1 MPLLQRHHSLLR
13 RTAVV
18 APTAV
23 VLLFAALLYDAYD
36 RRRDS
41 TEQVQQVMELVAELQ
56 LLQTRLVD
64 AETGQRGFIISGDSA
79 YLGPYDGALKEI
91 RAILAR
97 LRSDAAHDAAQASRV
112 EELAAEVNRRFSI
125 LEEVLAVRESDGLAA
140 AALAMTAG
148 GGRQSMDLLRAI
160 AAGIS
165 EHEHARLASYRS
177 AQARAGRLLL
187 IFLFAGSGAVL
198 AVAVLTN
205 QLFRRELELQEQL
218 NEDLADANRRLQDQA
233 VELEMQ
239 TQELQAQALYLEDT
253 TAELESSNEEL
264 ERQRASLEAMAAER
278 QAANEALQH
287 TNRVLA
293 ERTAEA
299 ERANRGKT
307 DFLAAMSHELR
318 TPLNAIT
325 GYVDLM
331 QLEVYGPSSDG
342 QKQALDRIRTNA
354 GHLLVLINDIL
365 HFAKIRAGSIE
376 LQSIDVLLDELLT
389 EADAVM
395 VPMVRHRNLTFQA
408 VPPPAPVPVRG
419 DPDRIRQIM
428 LNLLSNAVK
437 YTEDGGR
444 VEVTTEVD
452 GERVSI
458 RVSDTGTGIPLEM
471 IDRIFDP
478 FTQLRRGAGGQLK
491 EGVGLGLSISRELA
505 RAMSGELVVE
515 SEPGTGS
522 TFTLTLPRGAT
533 SQPALAATDPLR
545 RSS

>member
-1 MPLLQRHHSLLR
+1 MPLLQRHHSVLR

-18 APTAV
+18 GPTV
-23 VLLFAALLYDAYD
+23 VVIVFAALMYDAFD

-41 TEQVQQVMELVAELQ
+41 TGQVQHIMELVAELQ

-79 YLGPYDGALKEI
+79 YLGPYDGALQDV
-91 RAILAR
+91 RAILGR
-97 LRSDAAHDAAQASRV
+97 LRAEAAGDAAHASRV
-112 EELAAEVNRRFSI
+112 EELAEEVERRFSI
-125 LEEVLAVRESDGLAA
+125 LQGIVAVRESDGLAA
-140 AALAMTAG
+140 AGEAMSAG
-148 GGRQSMDLLRAI
+148 GGRHSMDRLRAMT
-160 AAGIS
+160 ADIS
-165 EHEHARLASYRS
+165 ERERARLAGYTA
-177 AQARAGRLLL
+177 AQVRAGRLLL
-187 IFLFAGSGAVL
+187 IVLFAGSAVVL

-205 QLFRRELELQEQL
+205 TLFRRELAVQQQL
-218 NEDLADANRRLQDQA
+218 NADLSDANRRLQDQA

-264 ERQRASLEAMAAER
+264 EQQRVSLEAMAAER
-278 QAANEALQH
+278 QAANEELQR
-287 TNRVLA
+287 TNRALA

-331 QLEVYGPSSDG
+331 QLEVYGRNSDS
-342 QKQALDRIRTNA
+342 QQQALDRIRTNA

-365 HFAKIRAGSIE
+365 HFAKIRAGRIE
-376 LQSIDVLLDELLT
+376 LQATDVLVDELLT

-395 VPMVRHRNLTFQA
+395 VPMVRRRNLTFQA
-408 VPPPAPVPVRG
+408 VPPASPVPVRG

-437 YTEDGGR
+437 YTDDGGR

-452 GERVSI
+452 GERVRI
-458 RVSDTGTGIPLEM
+458 RVSDTGAGIPREM

-505 RAMSGELVVE
+505 RAMSGELAVE

-522 TFTLTLPRGAT
+522 TFTLILPRGAT
-533 SQPALAATDPLR
+533 SPPPLAAPDPMR